1 MYAEF
6 PMQRVACTDT
16 TMTES
21 PSRNIETG
29 YWIKSPNSPGF
40 PNQATIR
47 WPLDGT
53 YNVLGE
59 ANPKVT

>member
-1 MYAEF
+1 MMDYF
-6 PMQRVACTDT
+6 PMNRIRASDT
-16 TMTES
+16 QMWEDPPRS
-21 PSRNIETG
+21 VENGP
-29 YWIKSPNSPGF
+29 WIKSPNAPDF
-40 PNQATIR
+40 PAQIW